1 MIFALPHHIE
11 AMSDTNIIVKPE
23 VRIQSRV
30 TGVMRLCR
38 ASRWTFRENIAE
50 VIPYGI
56 QPYHLSQKLPIY
68 DPRLLNHLKEIMIQ
82 ELKVDFVA
90 ESDLGS
96 YYFSGKKL
104 AKQSLQC
111 LTASCILQD
120 QDLVEK
126 FVEKTK
132 RSFIKFSRN
141 QTKAA
146 ALVYESTWKGI
157 ISSSILISG
166 NRHDDFGNGIYNDHH
181 FHFAYF
187 IYAAAVLVYHDQC
200 FLNSIRDYVQDLIR
214 DVNNPDPSD
223 PYFPLFRNFDWF
235 LGHSLATGLDTSMDG
250 KNQESCSEDANFLY
264 SIKVW
269 AEVTNDPTLRALADV
284 QLCLFKRSINHYY
297 YMAESNVDAPSRFK
311 GNRVPGILF
320 ENKADY
326 TTFFSDQK
334 DAIHMIQVIPIT
346 PITPFIRSR
355 EFIWQEWTNT
365 GSPIES
371 GNQICQIA
379 TKFANGYQTLLFTQY
394 GIVDPVY
401 AFKLILKRISKGMNV
416 PLDDGIS
423 LSWILGF
430 LINQMKLQ
438 Q

>member
-1 MIFALPHHIE
+1 MEKIRKAV
-11 AMSDTNIIVKPE
+11 VKMP
-23 VRIQSRV
+23 R
-30 TGVMRLCR
+30 
-38 ASRWTFRENIAE
+38 N
-50 VIPYGI
+50 
-56 QPYHLSQKLPIY
+56 LS
-68 DPRLLNHLKEIMIQ
+68 
-82 ELKVDFVA
+82 
-90 ESDLGS
+90 
-96 YYFSGKKL
+96 
-104 AKQSLQC
+104 
-111 LTASCILQD
+111 
-120 QDLVEK
+120 
-126 FVEKTK
+126 
-132 RSFIKFSRN
+132 
-141 QTKAA
+141 
-146 ALVYESTWKGI
+146 
-157 ISSSILISG
+157 
-166 NRHDDFGNGIYNDHH
+166 
-181 FHFAYF
+181 
-187 IYAAAVLVYHDQC
+187 
-200 FLNSIRDYVQDLIR
+200 
-214 DVNNPDPSD
+214 
-223 PYFPLFRNFDWF
+223 
-235 LGHSLATGLDTSMDG
+235 
-250 KNQESCSEDANFLY
+250 FLY